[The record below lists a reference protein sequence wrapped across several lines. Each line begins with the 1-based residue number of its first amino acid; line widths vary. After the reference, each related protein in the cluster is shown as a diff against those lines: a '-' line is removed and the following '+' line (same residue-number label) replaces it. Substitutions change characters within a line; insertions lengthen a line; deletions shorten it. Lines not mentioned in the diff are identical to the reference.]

1 MWLKMREG
9 IIMSEQMKKETNKI
23 SAIFSSYM
31 IYFVLIIMVIAISIL
46 SGGKFLK
53 ITNILNVLRQVTI
66 TGTLAIGMTLVL
78 ITGGIDLSVG
88 SVMAIAGVV
97 AADLAHIDGSLP
109 LSISIIVGV
118 GIGLLFGAVNGFLIA
133 YINAPAFIVTLG
145 MQSVSRGIA
154 YIYTQGSPIINLS
167 DKFLFIGKGM
177 VFGIPFPVYIFV
189 IFIIFNIYI
198 LHYSKLGRYIYA
210 IGNNEAAAIA
220 SGVKT
225 KLVKLFVYCNC
236 GALAG
241 FTGLLLASRTSSAV
255 PNAATGYELDAI
267 AAAVIGGTSTAGGI
281 GSMYGTTV
289 GILILGILSNGLDLL
304 NVSSYIQQVVKG
316 LVIIAAVLLD
326 VMNKKKSIR

>member
-1 MWLKMREG
+1 
-9 IIMSEQMKKETNKI
+9 MSAQVKKEANKV
-23 SAIFSSYM
+23 SAILSSYM
-31 IYFVLIIMVIAISIL
+31 IYLVLIIMVIAISVL
-46 SGGKFLK
+46 SGGKFLR

-97 AADLAHIDGSLP
+97 AADLAHANGGIP
-109 LSISIIVGV
+109 LGVSIMAGV
-118 GIGLLFGAVNGFLIA
+118 GIGLLFGAANGVLIA
-133 YINAPAFIVTLG
+133 YIKAPAFIVTLG

-167 DKFLFIGKGM
+167 DAYLFIGKGTI
-177 VFGIPFPVYIFV
+177 FGIPFPVYIFV
-189 IFIIFNIYI
+189 LFIIFNVYI
-198 LHYSKLGRYIYA
+198 LHYSKMGRYIYA

-220 SGVKT
+220 SGVKI
-225 KLVKLFVYCNC
+225 KLVKLYVYCSC

-267 AAAVIGGTSTAGGI
+267 AAAVIGGTSTAGGV

-316 LVIIAAVLLD
+316 IVIIAAVLLD
-326 VMNKKKSIR
+326 VMNKKKTVR